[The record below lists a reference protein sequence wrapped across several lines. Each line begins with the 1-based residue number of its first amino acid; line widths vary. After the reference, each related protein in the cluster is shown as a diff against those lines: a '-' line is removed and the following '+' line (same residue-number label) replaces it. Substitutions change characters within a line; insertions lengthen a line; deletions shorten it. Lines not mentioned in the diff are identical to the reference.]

1 MTVLRVTVPD
11 QYFCTKHPDLNITAR
26 EIKNQAGTDCPCLR
40 RNIHLWVRANK
51 FKFPK
56 TMITKYCFPNLHWI
70 LVKAFEV
77 EDCEFVPVHHQ
88 QVITKNGQ
96 TEDFCV
102 KWGPNE
108 DHFSSLV
115 LMRTK
120 SSIEDLC
127 ASSGYYIN
135 GRYFIQISQN
145 GDMIYCRTWKC
156 ITLPL
161 NEEMWKYPPIFCLTC
176 LS

>member
-1 MTVLRVTVPD
+1 MFSWRLIIFTRGTNIQVDILCVNIPFIHSSWQCIHWLTVLLSRVS
-11 QYFCTKHPDLNITAR
+11 QINHPILQLLSN
-26 EIKNQAGTDCPCLR
+26 CL
-40 RNIHLWVRANK
+40 
-51 FKFPK
+51 F
-56 TMITKYCFPNLHWI
+56 T
-70 LVKAFEV
+70 
-77 EDCEFVPVHHQ
+77 
-88 QVITKNGQ
+88 G
-96 TEDFCV
+96 
-102 KWGPNE
+102 KWGLLCKMRTNE